1 MTPASVVA
9 MPRSVPLALALAPFP
24 APARAEERRNARS
37 LRPSA
42 CGAGDDQKPPS
53 MATMPASLR
62 TIQTRRKQA
71 AAQRGVPRATA
82 TSAAGCAVAALVKAM
97 EAVQGAAAGGATE
110 AARGAGDAVAWVF
123 SKVHLQ
129 SPDLAVGLPLLGMVA
144 CCLGTI
150 VEAAEMGR
158 VEAKKPEASSGDAE
172 ADHPDGNGDAAAE
185 EPEDDDD
192 DMPELVEADIE
203 KELWG
208 QIGILHGG
216 GLFGD
221 SSYVHEEL
229 DEEEIKEIDSARARR
244 RKAAYERA
252 IASGGANSL
261 IMSNYAQL
269 LYEFDKDID
278 RCMQMQLFIQSH
290 LTIDQPVVRILT
302 RECVTT
308 RHMYVHV
315 TTGRRCTSSRR
326 WPPSQR
332 TGKRCGG
339 TACSSG
345 TPAATLAA
353 RRTCLPAPLTRSPR
367 AATTGA
373 ATRGSYG

>member
-1 MTPASVVA
+1 
-9 MPRSVPLALALAPFP
+9 
-24 APARAEERRNARS
+24 
-37 LRPSA
+37 
-42 CGAGDDQKPPS
+42 
-53 MATMPASLR
+53 MPASLR

-278 RCMQMQLFIQSH
+278 RAEMYFKQAVAAEPADGEAMRRYGMFLWHARGDIGGAEDMFTGAIDEEPESSH
-290 LTIDQPVVRILT
+290 HRSSYAWFLWMTGGVETCLID
-302 RECVTT
+302 
-308 RHMYVHV
+308 
-315 TTGRRCTSSRR
+315 TTGK
-326 WPPSQR
+326 QNN
-332 TGKRCGG
+332 GNDVE
-339 TACSSG
+339 
-345 TPAATLAA
+345 
-353 RRTCLPAPLTRSPR
+353 
-367 AATTGA
+367 
-373 ATRGSYG
+373 